1 MERSSVDGIDGPNT
15 ASSLEIVYR
24 SFNLSF
30 IVFFIF
36 DRIWALTK
44 ISYRGIF
51 LGYAVVCAFCLLISI
66 FLWPDQPFSRE
77 EQILDEP
84 GILQKPEQINADIGK
99 IRAPSVFKHA
109 SIGRP
114 AYKPVPERASA
125 PPPELRSNIISSQ
138 KAAETTGKGRGRLV
152 EYR

>member
-1 MERSSVDGIDGPNT
+1 MVVG
-15 ASSLEIVYR
+15 R

-36 DRIWALTK
+36 ERIWSLTS
-44 ISYRGIF
+44 INYREIF
-51 LGYAVVCAFCLLISI
+51 LGYAVVCFFCLLISI

-77 EQILDEP
+77 EQILEEP
-84 GILQKPEQINADIGK
+84 GILQKPEQISAKVGP

-114 AYKPVPERASA
+114 AYRPVPERASA
-125 PPPELRSNIISSQ
+125 PPPEIRSTIIAQ
-138 KAAETTGKGRGRLV
+138 KPAETTGEEEGFLISRGIVIMAVALSLMA
-152 EYR
+152 